1 MILFIKHWKDINGRM
16 NRRQYFYGWIAYAFW
31 MALIWSVIAMI
42 VATINPDAKYLV
54 KTMFGSIVSTIITTI
69 FMIPLYTATIRR
81 LNDVQFS
88 PGFVRKLVLAQVLL
102 GLIPHP
108 TAIALTIP
116 YGLVLFILCLLRTD
130 KFNGWNNYRYLMKDP
145 GREFRPDSE
154 KDSNS
159 HNPFLL

>member
-1 MILFIKHWKDINGRM
+1 MILFVKHWKDINGRM

-42 VATINPDAKYLV
+42 IATINPDAKYLV

-81 LNDVQFS
+81 LNDVKFS
-88 PGFVRKLVLAQVLL
+88 SGLVRGLVLVQILL

-108 TAIALTIP
+108 TAIALTMP
-116 YGLVLFILCLLRTD
+116 YGVILFLLCLFKTD
-130 KFNGWNNYRYLMKDP
+130 KFKSWSKYHPYLRDMHTNCKL
-145 GREFRPDSE
+145 
-154 KDSNS
+154 KI
-159 HNPFLL
+159 